1 MDALMGLAL
10 FGAGM
15 TAGGGLI
22 VSYYK
27 SLKGVQDSERKIAA
41 RNMDEARR
49 YNEAMRLELDNK
61 TDCLNRLELKRQL
74 EASWCD
80 GYEAGMREGMR
91 GVTVG
96 DVVTFTR
103 LRRGTI
109 GHATSKQGGNTDG
122 SKRDYGT
129 AGAVAGRTHQCP
141 AG

>member
-74 EASWCD
+74 EAS
-80 GYEAGMREGMR
+80 
-91 GVTVG
+91 
-96 DVVTFTR
+96 
-103 LRRGTI
+103 L
-109 GHATSKQGGNTDG
+109 KQ
-122 SKRDYGT
+122 
-129 AGAVAGRTHQCP
+129 AGATGMKPGCARVCA
-141 AG
+141 A

>member
-103 LRRGTI
+103 LRR
-109 GHATSKQGGNTDG
+109 ARDNRAANDEGGSTDG
-122 SKRDYGT
+122 SERDS
-129 AGAVAGRTHQCP
+129 GAARAVVGRTHQRP